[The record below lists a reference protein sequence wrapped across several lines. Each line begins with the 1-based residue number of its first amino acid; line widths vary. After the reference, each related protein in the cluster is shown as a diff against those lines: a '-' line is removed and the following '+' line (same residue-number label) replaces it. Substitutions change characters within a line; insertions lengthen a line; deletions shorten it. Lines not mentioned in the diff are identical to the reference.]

1 MFKLG
6 QTVMTQ
12 GVSRLVEEGKI
23 DYASLLARHERGDWG
38 EIHPG
43 DKGMNEDAIKN
54 GDRIHSVYNT
64 PHGVVWCITESDRS
78 VTTLLLPDE
87 Y

>member
-6 QTVMTQ
+6 KIVMTQ
-12 GVSRLVEEGKI
+12 GVSRIVEEGELDPSYLI
-23 DYASLLARHERGDWG
+23 GRHARGDWG

-43 DKGMNEDAIKN
+43 DKGMNEDAVRD